1 MHDTSSCCESQRVL
15 NDIVSMNI
23 SLEDVCSALAFCQGL
38 AFYLCVSA
46 LMMKR

>member
-1 MHDTSSCCESQRVL
+1 MDTDLKDLHTTAYV
-15 NDIVSMNI
+15 
-23 SLEDVCSALAFCQGL
+23 AFCQGL